1 MKSLEIPN
9 IPDDVYAETERLA
22 RVRGVSV
29 SEVATAVISNALV
42 GETASAVEA
51 RLMAEVRAERD
62 AMKAKG
68 VFLTDEF
75 LDEAKKWG
83 REG

>member
-9 IPDDVYAETERLA
+9 LPDELYDAMEKLA
-22 RVRGVSV
+22 RARGVTIGD
-29 SEVATAVISNALV
+29 VAADAISKAFRSDDESTA
-42 GETASAVEA
+42 EA
-51 RLMAEVRAERD
+51 RLMEEVRAEREVM
-62 AMKAKG
+62 AARG

-75 LDEAKKWG
+75 LDAAKKWG